1 MKKHYFV
8 VQLTRIEVE
17 NKEGALISSDE
28 VFRVVRKF
36 RTRTEAEEFIRSREG
51 YYLLVLEG

>member
-1 MKKHYFV
+1 M
-8 VQLTRIEVE
+8 
-17 NKEGALISSDE
+17 SDE